1 MTSYQ
6 RTVLYYGALAVS
18 CFLFLDSC
26 TSAPDTV
33 ILEDLVLEGPKG
45 YIEFYCTRCIAGW
58 AIFKI
63 DQGENIPVGQVLLGR
78 KLKDSIDMPSRMKRL
93 RIAHSP
99 GSFEFVI
106 KLLPYAVAELFVRAP
121 DTGSKSLHLDILED
135 LLVPVRLEFVKEA
148 KGTFSWKVRQ
158 GHPIPVN
165 ANPTTYDILASALN
179 DPEWGVRWY
188 AAQIWGENADDAPPP
203 VIARLNELS
212 TQESY
217 QECLKSAGVEE
228 CSALHEVVTKA
239 LKRIREGNP

>member
-18 CFLFLDSC
+18 CFLFLGSC

-33 ILEDLVLEGPKG
+33 ILEDLVPEGPKG

-78 KLKDSIDMPSRMKRL
+78 KLEETIDMPLRMKRL

-121 DTGSKSLHLDILED
+121 DTGSKSLQLNIIQDQLI
-135 LLVPVRLEFVKEA
+135 PIRLEFVNEGKRA
-148 KGTFSWKVRQ
+148 FSWEVSQ
-158 GHPIPVN
+158 GRAIPVK
-165 ANPTTYDILASALN
+165 AEPATYDVLVSALN
-179 DPEWGVRWY
+179 DPEWEMRWY
-188 AAQIWGENADDAPPP
+188 AAQIWGENANDAPQS
-203 VIARLNELS
+203 VIVRLNELS
-212 TQESY
+212 TRESY
-217 QECLKSAGVEE
+217 RECLKTAGVEE